1 MESTFQY
8 QPEPH
13 LNEPHGRLNGRR
25 RYYWNWA
32 FLVNGGPT
40 PNADARAHFRRR
52 SIGDAERKTPSVMAS
67 RRDAAVPASQ
77 PASRVQRSTDENAV
91 GNFTHTHTHSHTH
104 THTNTLNGN
113 DLERAKV
120 KIPTNR
126 VKL

>member
-77 PASRVQRSTDENAV
+77 PAGCKGRPTKTPWEIS
-91 GNFTHTHTHSHTH
+91 HTHTH